1 MILPGISGAYILLI
15 LGAYQTV
22 VNLIKTSI
30 KSLVNFNFDTLIPT
44 YSKLFVFGLGVLIGL
59 RAFSSVLKWLLDNEN
74 NKTMSVLIGLMIGAL
89 HKIWPWQEFFE
100 LNIGDKVMKFFRP
113 LSPFNYPKDPQILSA
128 IILFIIGSSIV
139 WILDK
144 QKEKK

>member
-59 RAFSSVLKWLLDNEN
+59 RLF
-74 NKTMSVLIGLMIGAL
+74 
-89 HKIWPWQEFFE
+89 
-100 LNIGDKVMKFFRP
+100 
-113 LSPFNYPKDPQILSA
+113 PQY
-128 IILFIIGSSIV
+128 
-139 WILDK
+139 
-144 QKEKK
+144 